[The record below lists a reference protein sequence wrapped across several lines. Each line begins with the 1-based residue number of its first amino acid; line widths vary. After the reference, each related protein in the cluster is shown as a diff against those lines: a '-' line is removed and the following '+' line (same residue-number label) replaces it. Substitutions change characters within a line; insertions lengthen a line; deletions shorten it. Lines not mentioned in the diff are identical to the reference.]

1 METFSSVKP
10 GKIPDLIVQQIKS
23 AILNGTIKPG
33 DKLPPEGEL
42 MKRFQVSRISVR
54 EALKNLEAVG
64 LLTIRHGSGAFV
76 AEIDSKPM
84 TESLFSIL
92 RVQKTSINE
101 LSEARIIL
109 EPSIA
114 KLAMERMTAEELHNI
129 EQNILESSSML
140 KANRPPLVSG
150 LNIEFHSL
158 IAEATHNTVITLTMK
173 TLFDVLK
180 QMTLDITD
188 DIPNRMS
195 ISSSA
200 ISAHRQILEAMK
212 ERNSQQVYEL
222 MLNHILKVQAG
233 FNNVKPIKREAP
245 RLRSTLQEK
254 A

>member
-76 AEIDSKPM
+76 AEIDSKLM

-114 KLAMERMTAEELHNI
+114 KLAAERVTTKELHNL
-129 EQNILESSSML
+129 EQNILETSNML
-140 KANRPPLVSG
+140 KASRSALASG

-158 IAEATHNTVITLTMK
+158 IAEATHNTVVTLSMK

-180 QMTLDITD
+180 QMTLNITD
-188 DIPNRMS
+188 NIAKRMN

-200 ISAHRQILEAMK
+200 ITAHRQILEAMK

-222 MLNHILKVQAG
+222 MFNHILKVQEG
-233 FNNVKPIKREAP
+233 FNDIKPMKRQLTE
-245 RLRSTLQEK
+245 RRSALQKED
-254 A
+254 

>member
-1 METFSSVKP
+1 M
-10 GKIPDLIVQQIKS
+10 
-23 AILNGTIKPG
+23 
-33 DKLPPEGEL
+33 KLPAEAEL

-54 EALKNLEAVG
+54 EALRSLEAVG
-64 LLTIRHGSGAFV
+64 LLEIKHGSGAFV

-92 RVQKTSINE
+92 RINNTTISE

-114 KLAMERMTAEELHNI
+114 RLAVEQITAEELDNLQ
-129 EQNILESSSML
+129 QNVSETSRLLKEGYTPLASS
-140 KANRPPLVSG
+140 

-188 DIPNRMS
+188 DKDKRMNISNR
-195 ISSSA
+195 A
-200 ISAHRQILEAMK
+200 INAHRQILGAMK
-212 ERNSQQVYEL
+212 QKNPQQVYEL
-222 MLNHILKVQAG
+222 MLNHIQRVQNG
-233 FNNVKPIKREAP
+233 FNSIKAQ
-245 RLRSTLQEK
+245 SDH
-254 A
+254 